1 MKRRSRRG
9 FTLVE
14 LVVVMLII
22 AILAAVALMQFGS
35 FTNSATD
42 TRIKAEHRELIAAVQ
57 MWKLNQNDPIND
69 VPNSLN
75 DLDSYFEG
83 GISSLTTN
91 AHSLNGNTLVSTL
104 KSKDAN
110 GNDITLEYNMAP

>member
-1 MKRRSRRG
+1 MKRRSRKG

-42 TRIKAEHRELIAAVQ
+42 TRIRAEHRELIAAVQ
-57 MWKLNQNDPIND
+57 MWKLNQPDPIND
-69 VPNSLN
+69 VPA
-75 DLDSYFEG
+75 DLSALDTYFEG
-83 GISSLTTN
+83 GISSLTTD
-91 AHSLNGNTLVSTL
+91 AHAISGNTLVSTL
-104 KSKDAN
+104 KSGDT
-110 GNDITLEYNMAP
+110 IEYNMAP